1 MGKQLHDIN
10 KKKIHILSIIEQ
22 NMKRQTYTHSF
33 NHTYS
38 KCTKSG
44 KSYTSSYHY
53 ENISVDDKLRRK
65 IGPKKVIK

>member
-1 MGKQLHDIN
+1 MTSI
-10 KKKIHILSIIEQ
+10 KKINILSIIEQ

-33 NHTYS
+33 THTYS
-38 KCTKSG
+38 KCTKFR